1 MNMSGGWNVAF
12 TVNGHQCGPVF
23 IGRKTLFHRPAHIY
37 MLLPAFFVFFFRFHG
52 YFIRQAI
59 GGKQDATAP
68 DRGGGKRKSRTH
80 AAVFLSPA
88 FGRSRNPLTAGSYL
102 HF

>member
-12 TVNGHQCGPVF
+12 TVMVINVDLF
-23 IGRKTLFHRPAHIY
+23 LLDVRRFFTGRRIY

-68 DRGGGKRKSRTH
+68 DRGGGKRKSITN

-88 FGRSRNPLTAGSYL
+88 FGRSRNPLTAGSYP

>member
-1 MNMSGGWNVAF
+1 MVINVDLFLLDVRRFF
-12 TVNGHQCGPVF
+12 T
-23 IGRKTLFHRPAHIY
+23 GRRIY

-68 DRGGGKRKSRTH
+68 DRGGGKRKGRIN
-80 AAVFLSPA
+80 AAVFLSTA